1 MGTRAKN
8 KELVALTPIKEP
20 TLYDLSA
27 SVADVVK
34 LLSSLHT
41 KFDVISANL
50 NKTVKDVNFLSSS
63 LNNIEQ
69 HSCSHSIKIFN
80 LPLDEQVGK
89 QSTTLAKHLHKVIFK
104 PILALAIDG
113 KFLDNIPSVF
123 DRIDTA
129 HLPPAKGKTP
139 PIHVRLRSKIFK
151 EAIMRN
157 KKTQRLRR
165 CYLMTSPR

>member
-27 SVADVVK
+27 SVTDVVK

-41 KFDVISANL
+41 KFDAISANL

-69 HSCSHSIKIFN
+69 HSRSHSIKIFN
-80 LPLDEQVGK
+80 FPLDQQVGK
-89 QSTTLAKHLHKVIFK
+89 QSTTLA
-104 PILALAIDG
+104 
-113 KFLDNIPSVF
+113 
-123 DRIDTA
+123 
-129 HLPPAKGKTP
+129 PP
-139 PIHVRLRSKIFK
+139 RS
-151 EAIMRN
+151 
-157 KKTQRLRR
+157 
-165 CYLMTSPR
+165 YLQAYSGSSC